1 MTNPIITA
9 SYSLLGRII
18 GDLMKGASQSVATQ
32 LEILNTPE
40 KIKSLSKKLALY
52 EFVKTIKSPDKS
64 SRISSFFVPPCF
76 MDSENTM
83 FEASRVKDFGENEHC
98 LIEGIAGQGKS
109 IFMRHLLIEEIKLG
123 QRLPILI
130 ELRKLTPEKDVREI
144 AMQFMKALGF
154 RSHEEIFNY
163 LLDTGFAVL
172 LLDGYDETP
181 EECRMKL
188 LDDLSMFAL
197 KYENLQ
203 IVVSSRPEASIGSVS
218 WLKKIRICRLDKP
231 KRDAIVR
238 KICERVTADSL
249 IAKLNKNTSL
259 SELVDTPLFAT
270 LLSVVYRAELRLPE
284 TVHEF
289 YDLVFAT
296 LLYRHDDHKEGFE
309 RPRKSGLGNHMFK
322 SVFENFCFRTSLNG
336 QLRLSQE
343 AATQIF
349 SESLKKEGADPLLS
363 DNFFTDITKITCL
376 LVRDGTEFQ
385 FLHKS
390 IQEYFSAGYIKRL
403 PEDTAKEFYQKIL
416 RSPQRISQLSQSIRF
431 LCEVDSYRAYR
442 FFMLPGLSL
451 AIFNDDKRW
460 NEIPLYK
467 WPTPLIMDIAEAC
480 NARIFLGS
488 SVKNRNFD
496 DLAYTMSGYL
506 VTTRYLL
513 LEEFALNKLVI
524 SAYINLVKDM
534 INKKLEKLSELLADE
549 MIIAY
554 DDPINPKLI
563 TSIQVEISRPL
574 GLIIQDNLEG
584 VVNGAGEMNK
594 FRAKVSDMLALLELK
609 RDSDLL
615 DQI

>member
-1 MTNPIITA
+1 
-9 SYSLLGRII
+9 
-18 GDLMKGASQSVATQ
+18 
-32 LEILNTPE
+32 
-40 KIKSLSKKLALY
+40 
-52 EFVKTIKSPDKS
+52 
-64 SRISSFFVPPCF
+64 

-83 FEASRVKDFGENEHC
+83 YEASRVKDFGENEHC

-130 ELRKLTPEKDVREI
+130 ELRKLTPEMDVREI

-259 SELVDTPLFAT
+259 NELVDTPLFAT

-336 QLRLSQE
+336 QLRFSQE
-343 AATQIF
+343 AATDIF
-349 SESLKKEGADPLLS
+349 STALRKEGADPSLS

-376 LVRDGTEFQ
+376 LVRDGTDFQ

-403 PEDTAKEFYQKIL
+403 PEGTAKEFYDKIL
-416 RSPQRISQLSQSIRF
+416 RSPLRISQLFQSIRF

-451 AIFNDDKRW
+451 SIFNDDKRW
-460 NEIPLYK
+460 NEIPFYK
-467 WPTPLIMDIAEAC
+467 WPTPLIMDIADAC
-480 NARIFLGS
+480 NARIFLSFSKENG
-488 SVKNRNFD
+488 NFD
-496 DLAYTMSGYL
+496 TLAFTKS
-506 VTTRYLL
+506 VAEATTRFLL
-513 LEEFALNKLVI
+513 LEEFGVNNLVI
-524 SAYINLVKDM
+524 SAYASLVNDM
-534 INKKLEKLSELLADE
+534 INKNLDILFDFPADG
-549 MIIAY
+549 MIINY
-554 DDPINPKLI
+554 EDPMDPKLI
-563 TSIQVEISRPL
+563 TSIHVDITRPL
-574 GLIIQDNLEG
+574 GLFIQDNLAE
-584 VVNGAGEMNK
+584 VVNGAGGMSDL
-594 FRAKVSDMLALLELK
+594 RAKVIDMLELLKRK